1 MDIHTV
7 HHLFRHLTRPY
18 HTTTPPDTHPTQTPM
33 VSLYSHSM
41 WYLTYYWSI
50 QGLYK
55 GVGLTIGLYKE
66 DQWIRR
72 LVQLDSRYAST
83 ET

>member
-1 MDIHTV
+1 MVSIPSHYLFSYLTTPTIPLHHQIHT
-7 HHLFRHLTRPY
+7 LPRHLWCPY
-18 HTTTPPDTHPTQTPM
+18 IA
-33 VSLYSHSM
+33 SHS
-41 WYLTYYWSI
+41 WYLTCTGSI

-55 GVGLTIGLYKE
+55 GVGLTTGLYKE

-72 LVQLDSRYAST
+72 LVQLDRRYAST